1 MRPRPSQIH
10 RVVHDR
16 STIRWWCRPTL
27 NEGGSHALQV
37 CQHHHHPVVRVGNF
51 VGLSETQGTR
61 KGTRCSRLL
70 RPIRL
75 KPSRSHSA
83 HSALYVTVKVATNAA
98 RTLTHAATNLC
109 PNPAR
114 PLLSPPPPSPSR
126 TPSSPISRRAT
137 GVCGSCVWLSVWRQL
152 TYVGAPKEMGARFPP
167 SQRRTGE
174 GVGTGAR
181 SMDYPHSGSQKKH
194 QPRMRGCTPS
204 L

>member
-37 CQHHHHPVVRVGNF
+37 CQHHHHQVVRVGNF

-83 HSALYVTVKVATNAA
+83 QRVCAVRDREGHLGPEGGSQALSQRPMDTSKQLFNLIGHENSQSDMRS
-98 RTLTHAATNLC
+98 RTLIRGWSREPTRIYIYTQNLC
-109 PNPAR
+109 KTLPR
-114 PLLSPPPPSPSR
+114 LLILR
-126 TPSSPISRRAT
+126 I
-137 GVCGSCVWLSVWRQL
+137 
-152 TYVGAPKEMGARFPP
+152 E
-167 SQRRTGE
+167 
-174 GVGTGAR
+174 
-181 SMDYPHSGSQKKH
+181 
-194 QPRMRGCTPS
+194 RGFFVR
-204 L
+204 LQGK